1 MKIMNKITHTV
12 AVAAVLCA
20 SALFSSCNE
29 FLGILPKGEKIP
41 TTLADF
47 EALIRNEDYHLND
60 MTAAI
65 DLMNDWYRAPED
77 LNVISLES
85 INYNWMED
93 EDRIFYNNSDE
104 SAYYYTYQA
113 IFAWNLILQNAADMT
128 ECTEQ
133 ERAALIAQ
141 AKVLRAMNYF
151 NILNYYADPYEASTA
166 ADKLSVPLITSPD
179 MNAPSEQV
187 TIARMYEF
195 ILTDLTEAIPDL
207 PAEGA
212 TPLHPNKGTGYAMLA
227 RVYLAMENY
236 TDALTNANLAL
247 EQNDAL
253 FDWTQY
259 YEENREQIELPEDW
273 STGYPAIGLTN
284 PENYVFRYGTTS
296 QRSAGLSGN
305 YARMPVAR
313 AALFE
318 EGDAHF
324 ASGWKKRYMSPDTLY
339 YGIRNDKF
347 NGGGITTPEM
357 YYIKAECIA
366 RQGGQD
372 NIDEAMGIL
381 NTVRRT
387 RIFADAYRDLAASSV
402 EEAVRLIVQ
411 AKANDYVMTPV
422 PFWDARRLNLHPE
435 YATTRTKEFEGQTLT
450 LAPDSH
456 LWTMPFPQ
464 GATSNPG
471 NGTLQQNVE
480 R

>member
-1 MKIMNKITHTV
+1 
-12 AVAAVLCA
+12 
-20 SALFSSCNE
+20 
-29 FLGILPKGEKIP
+29 
-41 TTLADF
+41 
-47 EALIRNEDYHLND
+47 
-60 MTAAI
+60 
-65 DLMNDWYRAPED
+65 
-77 LNVISLES
+77 
-85 INYNWMED
+85 
-93 EDRIFYNNSDE
+93 
-104 SAYYYTYQA
+104 
-113 IFAWNLILQNAADMT
+113 MT
-128 ECTEQ
+128 ECTEA
-133 ERAALIAQ
+133 ERAALVAQ

-151 NILNYYADPYEASTA
+151 NILNYYADPYEESTA
-166 ADKLSVPLITSPD
+166 AEKLSVPLITSPD

-207 PAEGA
+207 PVEGA
-212 TPLHPNKGTGYAMLA
+212 TPLHPNKGAGYAMLA

-273 STGYPAIGLTN
+273 STSYPAIGLTN

-296 QRSAGLSGN
+296 QRNAGLSGN
-305 YARMPVAR
+305 NARMPVAR
-313 AALFE
+313 AELFE

-372 NIDEAMGIL
+372 NIDEAMSVL

-387 RIFADAYRDLAASSV
+387 RIFADDYRDLSASSV

>member
-1 MKIMNKITHTV
+1 MNKKIHTIAIV
-12 AVAAVLCA
+12 ALLCG
-20 SALFSSCNE
+20 SAFFSSCND

-47 EALIRNEDYHLND
+47 EALIRFESNYHINDMSQALNLLND
-60 MTAAI
+60 VY
-65 DLMNDWYRAPED
+65 LPPEE
-77 LNVISLES
+77 LNAISLSS
-85 INYNWMED
+85 INYNWMEN

-104 SAYYYTYQA
+104 MAYYRTYQA
-113 IFAWNLILQNAADMT
+113 IFAWNLILQHAADMT
-128 ECTEQ
+128 ECTEE
-133 ERAALIAQ
+133 ERAALVAQ

-151 NILNYYADPYEASTA
+151 NILNYYADTYEAATA
-166 ADKLSVPLITSPD
+166 AEKLSVPLITSPD
-179 MNAPSEQV
+179 MGAPSEQV

-195 ILTDLTEAIPDL
+195 IFADLTEAIPDL

-227 RVYLAMENY
+227 RVCLQMENY
-236 TDALTNANLAL
+236 EDALANANLAL

-273 STGYPAIGLTN
+273 TTSYPAVGLN
-284 PENYVFRYGTTS
+284 SPENYVFRHGTNA
-296 QRSAGLSGN
+296 QRNNGQSGT
-305 YARMPVAR
+305 YASMPVAR
-313 AALFE
+313 AELFE
-318 EGDAHF
+318 KGDARL
-324 ASGWKKRYMSPDTLY
+324 ASKWKKRYMSPDTLY
-339 YGIRNDKF
+339 YGIRNDRF
-347 NGGGITTPEM
+347 NGGGISTPEM

-366 RQGGQD
+366 RLGGQD

-387 RIFADAYRDLAASSV
+387 RIFADDYQDLSASSV
-402 EEAVRLIVQ
+402 EEAVRLIIQ
-411 AKANDYVMTPV
+411 DKANEYVQTPV

-435 YATTRTKEFEGQTLT
+435 YATTRTKVFEGQTLT

>member
-1 MKIMNKITHTV
+1 MNKKIHTI

-41 TTLADF
+41 TTLADY
-47 EALIRNEDYHLND
+47 EALIRNEEYHSNDFTQALNLLND
-60 MTAAI
+60 V
-65 DLMNDWYRAPED
+65 YVAPEY
-77 LNVISLES
+77 LNAISLES
-85 INYNWMED
+85 INYKWMED

-104 SAYYYTYQA
+104 MAYYDTYEA

-128 ECTEQ
+128 ECTEE
-133 ERAALIAQ
+133 ERAALVAQ

-151 NILNYYADPYEASTA
+151 NILNYYADTYEASTA
-166 ADKLSVPLITSPD
+166 AEKLSVPLITSPD

-195 ILTDLTEAIPDL
+195 ILTDLQDALPDL
-207 PAEGA
+207 PEESA
-212 TPLHPNKGTGYAMLA
+212 TVLHPNKGAGYAMLA
-227 RVYLAMENY
+227 RVYLQMENY
-236 TDALTNANLAL
+236 EDALTNANLAL
-247 EQNDAL
+247 KQNDAL

-259 YEENREQIELPEDW
+259 YEENREQIELPDDW
-273 STGYPAIGLTN
+273 TTSYPSVGLDN
-284 PENYVFRYGTTS
+284 PENYIFRYGTNS
-296 QRSAGLSGN
+296 QRNSGLG
-305 YARMPVAR
+305 RMPLVR
-313 AALFE
+313 GSLFE
-318 EGDAHF
+318 EGDAYF
-324 ASGWKKRYMSPDTLY
+324 ASSWKKRYMSPDTLY
-339 YGIRNDKF
+339 YGIRNDYF

-372 NIDEAMGIL
+372 NIDEAMSIL

-387 RIFADAYRDLAASSV
+387 RILADAYRDLSASSV
-402 EEAVRLIVQ
+402 EEAVRLIIQ

-422 PFWDARRLNLHPE
+422 PFWDARRLNLHSE

-456 LWTMPFPQ
+456 LWTMPFPL

-471 NGTLQQNVE
+471 NGMLQQNVE

>member
-1 MKIMNKITHTV
+1 MNKITHTV

-195 ILTDLTEAIPDL
+195 ILTDLTEAIPGL

>member
-1 MKIMNKITHTV
+1 MNKKIHTI

-47 EALIRNEDYHLND
+47 EALIRNESYHLND

-65 DLMNDWYRAPED
+65 DLMNDWYRAPEE
-77 LNVISLES
+77 LNALSLVS

-128 ECTEQ
+128 ECTEA
-133 ERAALIAQ
+133 ERAALVAQ

-151 NILNYYADPYEASTA
+151 NILNYYADPYEESTA

-207 PAEGA
+207 PEESA
-212 TPLHPNKGTGYAMLA
+212 TPLHPNKGAGYAMLA

-273 STGYPAIGLTN
+273 STSYPAIGLTN

-296 QRSAGLSGN
+296 QRNAGLSGN
-305 YARMPVAR
+305 NARMPVAR
-313 AALFE
+313 AELFE

-372 NIDEAMGIL
+372 NIDEAMSVL
-381 NTVRRT
+381 NTVRGT
-387 RIFADAYRDLAASSV
+387 RILADAYRDLSASSV

-435 YATTRTKEFEGQTLT
+435 YATTRTKEFEGQTIT